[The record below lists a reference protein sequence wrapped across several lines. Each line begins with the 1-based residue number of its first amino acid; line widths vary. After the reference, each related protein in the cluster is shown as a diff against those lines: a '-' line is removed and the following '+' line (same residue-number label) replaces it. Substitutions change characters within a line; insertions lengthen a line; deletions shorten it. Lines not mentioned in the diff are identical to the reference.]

1 MDTSICPCDTPY
13 NVSNEINWVE
23 QYPLLQSLARRLV
36 YKYRILCWYGQEQ
49 DVAED
54 VAQETARRLIERLQ
68 KAARGEATP
77 LDSPERMMVIL
88 TRSVVSLLSRSY
100 NAGSFSRRPAKPCPF
115 ENVFI
120 NESPAIAMLT
130 MCVYSVSSRNSFP
143 TVPFLSLSAITSES
157 ADVMTETKRL

>member
-77 LDSPERMMVIL
+77 LDSPERMMVTIAHNYVFDLIRREHRL
-88 TRSVVSLLSRSY
+88 TT
-100 NAGSFSRRPAKPCPF
+100 CQ
-115 ENVFI
+115 
-120 NESPAIAMLT
+120 
-130 MCVYSVSSRNSFP
+130 
-143 TVPFLSLSAITSES
+143 
-157 ADVMTETKRL
+157 